1 MVLSTRNKLE
11 KNGRGSL
18 PSDNFVYDTNL
29 FIYYLNG
36 NQHVEKFFTSE
47 FLSSNNVYYSI
58 ITEIELLS
66 FPKLTDNEIN
76 SIKSFLNGFIKIN
89 LNEDIK
95 DKTIAIRK
103 KHKAGLGDSI
113 IAASSIIYNARLVTR
128 NINDF
133 LKISDLVISNPFG

>member
-1 MVLSTRNKLE
+1 M
-11 KNGRGSL
+11 

-36 NQHVEKFFTSE
+36 NLHVEKFFTSE

-113 IAASSIIYNARLVTR
+113 IAASSIIYQARLVTR
-128 NINDF
+128 NIDDF
-133 LKISDLVISNPFG
+133 LKISDLVISNPFE